1 MIVSGV
7 VTAFHFTTMEKVLP
21 IFDRVPSFSF
31 EFIDN
36 ELVKTSFPTDPY
48 TISVYDELRKFI
60 PEGNIDNDID
70 YIYFSSEETS
80 IPADLADTRTIF
92 FLRDGIV
99 TTRLADE
106 SDSVKEPYEFGTVT
120 IDNAFV
126 RTKIQEKYPEFRS
139 TVLPIIVIIFGGF
152 ILFFIIMA
160 HFFFAFIWAGILSLL
175 CLITGMPKLT
185 YAENLAFTYY
195 THFID
200 VIISYILWFSIWS
213 ISSSIVNTI
222 V

>member
-1 MIVSGV
+1 
-7 VTAFHFTTMEKVLP
+7 MEKVLP
-21 IFDRVPSFSF
+21 LFDRVPAFSF

-70 YIYFSSEETS
+70 YIYFSTEETS

-106 SDSVKEPYEFGTVT
+106 SDNVKEPYEFGTVT

-139 TVLPIIVIIFGGF
+139 TVLPIIVIIFGSF
-152 ILFFIIMA
+152 MLFFIIMA
-160 HFFFAFIWAGILSLL
+160 YFFFAFIWAGILTLL
-175 CLITGMPKLT
+175 CQIKSMPKLT
-185 YAENLAFTYY
+185 YTENLAFTYY
-195 THFID
+195 THFSDLIL
-200 VIISYILWFSIWS
+200 SCILWFLIWS
-213 ISSSIVNTI
+213 VSHGLVQFLLHNIV
-222 V
+222 